1 MPINAIYINVNG
13 DITLSTIETG
23 TLMNDYELYCPIS
36 KYALTIGVKP
46 FNTLKGNEKV
56 KNKIATDIY
65 KGTICGSAVIVSD
78 VEQEIPLYY
87 EELRQKYFK
96 TFDEKK

>member
-1 MPINAIYINVNG
+1 
-13 DITLSTIETG
+13 
-23 TLMNDYELYCPIS
+23 MNDYELYCPIS
-36 KYALTIGVKP
+36 KYTLTIGVKP
-46 FNTLKGNEKV
+46 FNTLKGNEKI

-65 KGTICGSAVIVSD
+65 KGIICGSAVIVSD
-78 VEQEIPLYY
+78 VEEEIPLYY